1 MANPKTTNK
10 TGHRKTNRAT
20 RTTPKPR
27 TSTKKTKHGAS
38 RNKGQNDSEI
48 PAVIDSDEKED
59 WEIEAITKEE
69 VQNGKPGFK
78 VHWRNTW
85 IPAEELSAKLK
96 NQFLAARA
104 EGVSIVINPQE
115 GEDIEAVLEQKL
127 ENGKNFT
134 KSYFQVRWRD
144 TWVPKTEMSDPSRAP
159 SASQEDSN
167 QVVHPSGE
175 RSRRDSLPLT
185 PAMSIRT
192 SSPAENI
199 ATPEPPPSL
208 VRNGAVPMASAAP
221 SVSQGQPTP
230 PPVVASATFD
240 ERFESNNQPL
250 AQAKAAMPSSPAE
263 NTATPLPRAPAA
275 GSGAA
280 SREGSTPG
288 AFLPSTTSS
297 ECSRLLLTPVISAEK
312 VATPKP
318 PSTSTDPKEAEA
330 VLSVSQEDIST
341 VASAAD
347 SDTQSQNTT
356 AELNKLVLDSS
367 HQPDSSEGRNKRQRS
382 SSVASSERDRPA
394 KRTALLAPWE
404 MSQFRDQP
412 SWEPYVRE
420 IDAVEKNAN
429 AHQHNAFTRR
439 EWWSWRRFTFG
450 CGTFGRRRRRTRKRV
465 VHKCDSRVQKRVVGG
480 ATTAW
485 REQEVGGRKIPDIN
499 LPSAEGADLGPTYF
513 EFQLN
518 FRSDLLSRLQ
528 FKRWGKT

>member
-27 TSTKKTKHGAS
+27 TGTKKTKHGAS

-85 IPAEELSAKLK
+85 IPAEELSAELK

-127 ENGKNFT
+127 ENGK
-134 KSYFQVRWRD
+134 SYFQVRWRD
-144 TWVPKTEMSDPSRAP
+144 TWVPKTEMTAPELIEQFREREARSQAVNQTDDGLSVGNDIGPTSALASTSKDPSRAP

-221 SVSQGQPTP
+221 SVSQGHPTP

-275 GSGAA
+275 GSEAA

-288 AFLPSTTSS
+288 AFLPPTTSS

-312 VATPKP
+312 VATLKP

-394 KRTALLAPWE
+394 KRT
-404 MSQFRDQP
+404 
-412 SWEPYVRE
+412 
-420 IDAVEKNAN
+420 
-429 AHQHNAFTRR
+429 
-439 EWWSWRRFTFG
+439 
-450 CGTFGRRRRRTRKRV
+450 
-465 VHKCDSRVQKRVVGG
+465 
-480 ATTAW
+480 
-485 REQEVGGRKIPDIN
+485 
-499 LPSAEGADLGPTYF
+499 
-513 EFQLN
+513 
-518 FRSDLLSRLQ
+518 
-528 FKRWGKT
+528 

>member
-1 MANPKTTNK
+1 MARSHLT
-10 TGHRKTNRAT
+10 
-20 RTTPKPR
+20 
-27 TSTKKTKHGAS
+27 
-38 RNKGQNDSEI
+38 
-48 PAVIDSDEKED
+48 
-59 WEIEAITKEE
+59 
-69 VQNGKPGFK
+69 KPGFK

-85 IPAEELSAKLK
+85 ILAEELSAELK

-104 EGVSIVINPQE
+104 EGVSIVINPPE

-144 TWVPKTEMSDPSRAP
+144 TWVPKTEILNRTAPELIEQFREREARSQAANQTDDGLSALGNDIGSTSALASTSKDPSRAP
-159 SASQEDSN
+159 SASQEDLN

-221 SVSQGQPTP
+221 SASQGHP
-230 PPVVASATFD
+230 
-240 ERFESNNQPL
+240 QPL

-275 GSGAA
+275 GSEAA

-297 ECSRLLLTPVISAEK
+297 ECSRLLLKPVISAEN

-330 VLSVSQEDIST
+330 VPYPST
-341 VASAAD
+341 
-347 SDTQSQNTT
+347 Q
-356 AELNKLVLDSS
+356 
-367 HQPDSSEGRNKRQRS
+367 
-382 SSVASSERDRPA
+382 
-394 KRTALLAPWE
+394 
-404 MSQFRDQP
+404 
-412 SWEPYVRE
+412 
-420 IDAVEKNAN
+420 
-429 AHQHNAFTRR
+429 
-439 EWWSWRRFTFG
+439 
-450 CGTFGRRRRRTRKRV
+450 
-465 VHKCDSRVQKRVVGG
+465 
-480 ATTAW
+480 
-485 REQEVGGRKIPDIN
+485 
-499 LPSAEGADLGPTYF
+499 
-513 EFQLN
+513 
-518 FRSDLLSRLQ
+518 
-528 FKRWGKT
+528 